1 MNNFEISKKYFL
13 EGIELY
19 SNQNYN
25 EAKLKFEESLKLE
38 PNRPSILLNLSKTYF
53 KLHDYEKA
61 EEKLEKLF
69 LLVGFKEEKKE
80 AFKLIGATD
89 PTRYQ

>member
-38 PNRPSILLNLSKTYF
+38 PNRP
-53 KLHDYEKA
+53 
-61 EEKLEKLF
+61 
-69 LLVGFKEEKKE
+69 
-80 AFKLIGATD
+80 
-89 PTRYQ
+89 